1 MHDLVVHGATIVTVD
16 GSDRI
21 IEDGTLVVDDGELTA
36 VRPSRL
42 DDADLPAATTID
54 GTGRIAMPGLVD
66 THRHTDFC
74 LVGGLFSDLDPFDA
88 LGEAIAL
95 YHDDADALGES
106 FFQASWRL
114 ACLRQLRHGVTTVNA
129 MDAYPALGAEAIG
142 ETGLRAVIGLDFSD
156 LVMPATVSEQVQDI
170 EEFIAAYHGS
180 FDGRVQA
187 SLAPDGTGAC
197 SREVWEATAELRDQ
211 YPDLCLHTHAFNVP
225 YGDVVSRGTLGQ
237 DRLDTL
243 AELELLDERTVLAHC
258 THADAEDVARIAD
271 AGASV
276 AHCASIFSYF
286 RADKRDW
293 YPVGALR
300 DADVSIGLGLDDP
313 GWFGTWDLFR
323 EASRARLLANYEYGA
338 HQYHSRDLLRMLTI
352 EGATALGLD
361 DRIGSLEVGK
371 RADLIL
377 LDVETATHQPL
388 YNLPA
393 SIVNTVTAGDVETVI
408 VDGEVLVHERTV
420 RSVDSATITAEARR
434 ELARFLATTGW
445 ETTLGGVSAP
455 DTSLWRRVSPVVL
468 ARYARQAIRGV
479 GPTVRARLSADD

>member
-1 MHDLVVHGATIVTVD
+1 
-16 GSDRI
+16 
-21 IEDGTLVVDDGELTA
+21 
-36 VRPSRL
+36 
-42 DDADLPAATTID
+42 
-54 GTGRIAMPGLVD
+54 
-66 THRHTDFC
+66 
-74 LVGGLFSDLDPFDA
+74 
-88 LGEAIAL
+88 
-95 YHDDADALGES
+95 
-106 FFQASWRL
+106 
-114 ACLRQLRHGVTTVNA
+114 
-129 MDAYPALGAEAIG
+129 
-142 ETGLRAVIGLDFSD
+142 VIGLDFSD

-197 SREVWEATAELRDQ
+197 SREAWEATAELRDQ

-225 YGDVVSRGTLGQ
+225 YGDVVARGTRGQ
-237 DRLDTL
+237 DRLDML

-352 EGATALGLD
+352 DGATALRLD

-420 RSVDSATITAEARR
+420 RSVDPATITAEARR

-445 ETTLGGVSAP
+445 ETTLEGVSAP

-468 ARYARQAIRGV
+468 ARYARQALRGV
-479 GPTVRARLSADD
+479 GPTIRARLSPGD